1 MAATNLNTV
10 RSTIEKRLADDFKN
24 APFVKLIFNNVPF
37 DADSVDQ
44 YIQCIVSFGSSS
56 YLTQQAPNS
65 STTAT
70 NLVVGL
76 TTFNIYTEQ
85 GLGAGA
91 NFDIAERLRNLFNR
105 ITVSD
110 VRFDPPVGPEI
121 LQSTPEGKF
130 QTQIRI
136 TFELYET
143 LTP

>member
-10 RSTIEKRLADDFKN
+10 RSTIETRIRNEFRTGQ
-24 APFVKLIFNNVPF
+24 PIPIVFNNVPF
-37 DADSVDQ
+37 DSSTVDQ
-44 YIQCIVSFGSSS
+44 YILCVISFGSSE

-91 NFDIAERLRNLFNR
+91 NFDIAKRLRNLFNR

>member
-1 MAATNLNTV
+1 MGATNLNTV
-10 RSTIEKRLADDFKN
+10 RSTIETRIRNEFRTGQ
-24 APFVKLIFNNVPF
+24 PIPIVFNNVPF
-37 DADSVDQ
+37 DASTVDQ
-44 YIQCIVSFGSSS
+44 YIQCITSFGSSA

-76 TTFNIYTEQ
+76 VTFNIYTKQ

-91 NFDIAERLRNLFNR
+91 NFAIGKRLRNLFNR

-121 LQSTPEGKF
+121 LQSSPEGKF

-136 TFELYET
+136 TFELYEA

>member
-1 MAATNLNTV
+1 MAATNINSV
-10 RSTIEKRLADDFKN
+10 RATIEKRLNDEFRIGQSI
-24 APFVKLIFNNVPF
+24 PLVFNNVPF
-37 DADSVDQ
+37 DASSVDR
-44 YIQCIVSFGSSS
+44 YIQCITSFGASE

-76 TTFNIYTEQ
+76 TTLNIYTQQ

-91 NFDIAERLRNLFNR
+91 NFDIAKRLRDLFNR

-136 TFELYET
+136 TFELYEA

>member
-10 RSTIEKRLADDFKN
+10 RSTIETRIRNEFRTGQ
-24 APFVKLIFNNVPF
+24 PIPIVFNNVPF
-37 DADSVDQ
+37 DASTVDQ
-44 YIQCIVSFGSSS
+44 YIQCITSFGSSA

-76 TTFNIYTEQ
+76 VTCNIYTKQ
-85 GLGAGA
+85 GLGAGQ
-91 NFDIAERLRNLFNR
+91 NFIIGKRVRDLFNR

-121 LQSTPEGKF
+121 FQSSPEGTF
-130 QTQIRI
+130 QTQVRI
-136 TFELYET
+136 TFELYEA
-143 LTP
+143 LVP

>member
-10 RSTIEKRLADDFKN
+10 RSTIETRIKN
-24 APFVKLIFNNVPF
+24 EFRTGQPIPIVFNNVPF
-37 DADSVDQ
+37 DASTVDK
-44 YIQCIVSFGSSS
+44 YIQCITSFGSSE

-76 TTFNIYTEQ
+76 ITCNIYTKQ

-91 NFDIAERLRNLFNR
+91 NFVLAKRVRDLFNR

-110 VRFDPPVGPEI
+110 VRFDPPIGPEVSEAI
-121 LQSTPEGKF
+121 PEGKF
-130 QTQIRI
+130 QTQVRI
-136 TFELYET
+136 TFELYEA
-143 LTP
+143 LVP